1 MRRSVGFLAGLTV
14 ALALTQAV
22 LASTTRATNPSAEQ
36 AANTRSTTLAGYA
49 YNYYI
54 GVPGA
59 ISAVIVVPKLKC
71 TGTPAA
77 GSAIDPGVGIQSVN
91 SYARLT
97 LACTAKG
104 VAQYYPS
111 LDVNG
116 TIKNIGSDVA
126 RAGDT
131 VELAVSQSSSKDT
144 ISVIDLTH
152 KFMATSYGS
161 GSGTG
166 SGIIVGDFPGLSG
179 STALGVP
186 NFGTLTFS
194 SALVNG
200 LALGFAPAA
209 GSSGLQANDLSTS
222 STGPPQITTM
232 HFGSNKETFAT
243 VFKHS

>member
-1 MRRSVGFLAGLTV
+1 MRRSLGFFAGLAA
-14 ALALTQAV
+14 ALALTQPA
-22 LASTTRATNPSAEQ
+22 LASTARATKPLAER
-36 AANTRSTTLAGYA
+36 AAHTRSTTLAGYD

-59 ISAVIVVPKLKC
+59 ISAIIVVPKLKC

-77 GSAIDPGVGIQSVN
+77 GSAIYAGVGIQSVN

-126 RAGDT
+126 QAGDT
-131 VELAVSQSSSKDT
+131 VEFAVSQSSSKDT

-179 STALGVP
+179 STTLGVP
-186 NFGTLTFS
+186 NFGTLTFT

-222 STGPPQITTM
+222 STGPLQIKTNDI
-232 HFGSNKETFAT
+232 GSNKETFAT